1 MRPFG
6 KTVDDAKQKIT
17 AAVALAVGAFIMGAL
32 ALFAVML
39 NG

>member
-17 AAVALAVGAFIMGAL
+17 AAVALAVGAFILAAL
-32 ALFAVML
+32 ALFGVLL
-39 NG
+39 NA